1 MNRSFL
7 LLGLSIVVSGC
18 GGPSDI
24 VRTKA
29 LKSVTERCVH
39 IQPIQSS
46 DQYVG
51 QVLSDV
57 LQKEFIRA
65 KVVLCDPDSAT
76 ILVTGSTFMTTR
88 SAPDARRLKSRKS
101 AAANEAIESIS
112 LTAKDR
118 EGQILLT
125 ASYDNK
131 KQQTAAVLAKRFGR
145 AVARKLK

>member
-7 LLGLSIVVSGC
+7 LLGLLTIVSGC

-65 KVVLCDPDSAT
+65 KMALCDPDTAT

-101 AAANEAIESIS
+101 AANEAIESIS

-131 KQQTAAVLAKRFGR
+131 KQQTAAVLAKKFGR
-145 AVARKLK
+145 AVARKLR